1 MASSSEN
8 ATATNP
14 FDETRGSNSGG
25 AVKPTL
31 LAFHGSGSNAT
42 VHRVQ
47 LARLMRV
54 TNPYFEIEVLEAPF
68 PSPAGPGVLPFFD
81 GCGPFKRWLPPTEK
95 VSIET
100 MRNGGST
107 SGMSVEVET
116 LVRETVLRI
125 RSEGGKVVGLIGFS
139 QGTKVVA
146 GLLRASDLRRTLPD
160 LASNPDL
167 SWCDF
172 SFALSVCASYPP
184 PLFPPS
190 ITAQIPS
197 DQAEALLKE
206 KIKLPAFHV
215 QGAQDEWNW
224 AGRGMIERF
233 YDVSEG
239 GKSELV
245 EWEMGHHYPVKPE
258 ESQRI
263 GEWLIERL
271 REVEVESAGGKTV
284 R

>member
-1 MASSSEN
+1 MASSSET
-8 ATATNP
+8 ATAMDSLN
-14 FDETRGSNSGG
+14 ESNGSNPGG

-95 VSIET
+95 VSVET

-107 SGMSVEVET
+107 SGMPVEVET

-125 RSEGGKVVGLIGFS
+125 QSEGGKVIGLIGFS
-139 QGTKVVA
+139 QGTKIVA
-146 GLLRASDLRRTLPD
+146 GLLRATQLRHSLPA
-160 LASNPDL
+160 LASNPNL

-172 SFALSVCASYPP
+172 SFALDVCASYPP

-190 ITAQIPS
+190 ITAQLPA
-197 DQAEALLKE
+197 DQADALLKG
-206 KIKLPAFHV
+206 KIEIPAFHV
-215 QGAQDEWNW
+215 LGAQDEWNW

-263 GEWLIERL
+263 GEWLVERL
-271 REVEVESAGGKTV
+271 KEVEGENDGGKTV